1 MHGLGLWSGIWYS
14 LRDMYSWKE
23 ADFVNDNEGDGVA
36 DNADD
41 SNDWKKYSLQDPGD
55 HQKLLFSNVP

>member
-1 MHGLGLWSGIWYS
+1 
-14 LRDMYSWKE
+14 MYSWKE
-23 ADFVNDNEGDGVA
+23 TDFVNDNEGDGVA